1 MFFAFLSI
9 PRVCVCVFVCLSGV
23 ERRGQSRSQRPARG
37 HRGRGRDRCHRGSHQ
52 SHTQKPR
59 PWGAGYHGDGGQG
72 GEEFIVGQWEWRGGR
87 VPRSAAQHERLRP
100 ADQRRARGGS
110 GGSAYSTSP
119 ALCDRVTAIR
129 RSSWARPCS
138 GGRESSAASWGRL
151 YRRGA
156 GDAGWSSQWTRPQG
170 EAPPTPHTATAE
182 EEEPHIVNG
191 SASRVETEHLP
202 QVICCSEVIDIP
214 SWDGRLLFPC
224 AATLLL
230 ISSSISHS
238 FLLLGWRSCFIRAR
252 LKPLSSLF

>member
-1 MFFAFLSI
+1 METEVKEERSLSSDSESEEEAEYHAQPPSTSVSAQQI
-9 PRVCVCVFVCLSGV
+9 KEEPEEDQEAVLTQQAPPSAI
-23 ERRGQSRSQRPARG
+23 ESQPSAEAAEPGPA
-37 HRGRGRDRCHRGSHQ
+37 
-52 SHTQKPR
+52 
-59 PWGAGYHGDGGQG
+59 A
-72 GEEFIVGQWEWRGGR
+72 EEEK
-87 VPRSAAQHERLRP
+87 AAQPHEE
-100 ADQRRARGGS
+100 DC
-110 GGSAYSTSP
+110 TDE
-119 ALCDRVTAIR
+119 ALVMPDEAPNGH
-129 RSSWARPCS
+129 A
-138 GGRESSAASWGRL
+138 
-151 YRRGA
+151 
-156 GDAGWSSQWTRPQG
+156 PQG